1 MRIILDRHYSIH
13 LMKNKCLKPSLPNYL
28 TRFLLMLM
36 KLFMSVII
44 CLLCIWKKQYIIIYY
59 WVSLCSSAFS
69 NIVLILKTSMVGV
82 LANNTTKLWFIVLSI
97 FLELNCRLIRMYCVC
112 GYYIVNITN
121 IQEVV
126 FSIQTLLEDLAKI

>member
-1 MRIILDRHYSIH
+1 
-13 LMKNKCLKPSLPNYL
+13 
-28 TRFLLMLM
+28 
-36 KLFMSVII
+36 
-44 CLLCIWKKQYIIIYY
+44 
-59 WVSLCSSAFS
+59 
-69 NIVLILKTSMVGV
+69 LILKTSVVGV